1 MNRRILAPIFVAV
14 TCLSA
19 VTLLMLGCQK
29 QPRPAGKG
37 PAAGGVTSKQDHLSL
52 AMDYLGRLEEFD
64 TQKGML
70 QTAYHLNRWT
80 ENLDKDLQ
88 WREDPMIA
96 DLPAN
101 LREIPPLKQ
110 LSKDQ
115 FTTEE
120 MLFLREASWM
130 QSISEW
136 ILQQTTELG
145 IGDWLKQVEE
155 SRGEPHAYELAVA
168 ARLFD
173 WTVRNIQLDE
183 LLPYPNVDGDG
194 EASDGI
200 SPLMKATAGP
210 GYTTHPW
217 QTLMFGRGDAW
228 QRARVFIQLARQRQ
242 IDVVL
247 LALDD
252 DAQTPRHRPWLP
264 AALIDDQLYLFD
276 AELGL
281 PIPGPDGV
289 GVATLEQVRK
299 DKSLLTELEVGS
311 AYPYVA
317 AKADLDKVVALIDAA
332 PDSLSCRMKL
342 LESHV
347 ATGQRLVLSVNPSG
361 LAERLRQCDGIS
373 DVDLWHTPFETWVYR
388 KALDRWVEQKK
399 LSGPE
404 TEEDSVRMR
413 RLMLDEWIFDDPTLL
428 DPTLLPQ
435 GRQLH
440 LRGKFEN
447 EDRKQGAKAKY
458 FTAREPDADIDRI
471 ETSPEIQKRMGLVR
485 DEKRESDL
493 EWQVRLQIR
502 KMVITRAKRNA
513 SYWLGL
519 IHYETGRLE
528 PALEWLK
535 TRTIE
540 AAEAGPWTG
549 GARYNLSRVY
559 EAMGDLQ
566 KARSELLLD
575 DSPQKH
581 GNLLRARFLR
591 EKLEAQ
597 EADTSAEN

>member
-1 MNRRILAPIFVAV
+1 
-14 TCLSA
+14 LSA

-37 PAAGGVTSKQDHLSL
+37 PVAGGITPKQDHLSL

-64 TQKGML
+64 TQEGML

-80 ENLDKDLQ
+80 EGLDKGVQ
-88 WREDPMIA
+88 WKEDPMVA

-101 LREIPPLKQ
+101 LREIPRLRQ
-110 LSKDQ
+110 LSKDE
-115 FTTEE
+115 FTTEDVF
-120 MLFLREASWM
+120 FLREASWM
-130 QSISEW
+130 QSISDW
-136 ILQQTTELG
+136 ALQQTTDLG
-145 IGDWLKQVEE
+145 IEDWLKQVEE
-155 SRGEPHAYELAVA
+155 SRGEPHAYELSVA

-173 WTVRNIQLDE
+173 WTIRNIQLDE
-183 LLPYPNVDGDG
+183 LLPYPTADGDS
-194 EASDGI
+194 EASDGV

-228 QRARVFIQLARQRQ
+228 QRARVFIQLARQHQ
-242 IDVVL
+242 IEVVM

-252 DAQTPRHRPWLP
+252 TAQTPRPRPWLP
-264 AALIDDQLYLFD
+264 AALIDDRLYLFD

-281 PIPGPDGV
+281 PIPGPGGV
-289 GVATLEQVRK
+289 GIATLEQVRK
-299 DKSLLTELEVGS
+299 DKNLLSELEVGS
-311 AYPYVA
+311 VYPYA
-317 AKADLDKVVALIDAA
+317 PAKADLDKVVALIDAS
-332 PDSLSCRMKL
+332 PDALSRRMKL
-342 LESHV
+342 LHTKI
-347 ATGQRLVLSVNPSG
+347 ATGQKLILSVDPSG

-373 DVDLWHTPFETWVYR
+373 DVDLWHTPYETWVYR
-388 KALDRWVEQKK
+388 IALGLRSRDD
-399 LSGPE
+399 PE
-404 TEEDSVRMR
+404 LIR
-413 RLMLDEWIFDDPTLL
+413 RLMLDEWLFDGVTPLAE
-428 DPTLLPQ
+428 

-440 LRGKFEN
+440 LRGKFEKVGQK
-447 EDRKQGAKAKY
+447 DGAKARY
-458 FTAREPDADIDRI
+458 FISRVPDADINRI
-471 ETSPEIQKRMGLVR
+471 AVSPEIQRHMGLVR
-485 DEKRESDL
+485 NEKEENIQQWQGRL
-493 EWQVRLQIR
+493 EMHKLLVIR
-502 KMVITRAKRNA
+502 TKRNA

-540 AAEAGPWTG
+540 AAEDGPWTG

-597 EADTSAEN
+597 EADASAEN